1 MTTIKML
8 LWLIPK
14 QFKYKLVILLILLL
28 FSMSLEIFGIGLLV
42 PTITFI
48 LDDKKSEVYF
58 NFIKEYIGSF
68 ENQQILYITL
78 ALLIFTFAFKT
89 IFLTVLNFRQNR
101 FFATIKIYLTDLLF
115 RSYVLEKYSFYLK
128 NNISSLIKNIT
139 KEVAIVHSLGTTY
152 LSIIVEGAMIIAS
165 LLTIIYIN
173 PLGTLT
179 IGVFL
184 FCSSFI
190 FFKLYKNRIHL
201 YGEKRKQFDNDLS
214 LLYYESFSNIKEIK
228 VFNKE
233 SSINDEHENI
243 INEQAYLS
251 AYVDFIVQSPRYFL
265 EFISVLALFI
275 FVVIS
280 VLTGEEINNLII
292 SIGVFVTAIF
302 KMLPSVNKLLSI
314 SQSINYDK
322 PALDLIYKE
331 LKSNR
336 NNFFTQK
343 TLLSK
348 FQNSFE
354 LKNVSFR
361 YRERSKNILNGVNFK
376 IKKGDI
382 IGIVGQSGSGK
393 TTLIDLLLGLHI
405 PTDGELIIDGKQFFP
420 EKQKI
425 SFISYVP
432 QEINLMDKS
441 IKENIIFFDKNF
453 NQLNFENAIQK
464 SELNDVIQNLPYKEN
479 TIIGDKGNNLSGGQ
493 RQRIGIARAL
503 YKKPQILI
511 FDEGTSSLD
520 SITEQKVMESL
531 YKLKGEL
538 TIIIISHRTETLK
551 SCDKIIK
558 IDNGK
563 LIPLKE

>member
-1 MTTIKML
+1 MKML
-8 LWLIPK
+8 LRLIPK

-28 FSMSLEIFGIGLLV
+28 FSMFLEIFGLGLLV
-42 PTITFI
+42 PTITFV

-58 NFIKEYIGSF
+58 NFFKKYIGSF

-78 ALLIFTFAFKT
+78 TLLIFTFAFKS
-89 IFLTVLNFRQNR
+89 IFLTILNFRQNR

-139 KEVAIVHSLGTTY
+139 KEVGIVHSLGTTY
-152 LSIIVEGAMIIAS
+152 LSIIVEGAMIVAS
-165 LLTIIYIN
+165 LATITYIN

-233 SSINDEHENI
+233 SNINEEHENI
-243 INEQAYLS
+243 IKEQAYLS

-265 EFISVLALFI
+265 EFISVLALLIFI
-275 FVVIS
+275 AIS
-280 VLTGEEINNLII
+280 LLTGEEINNLII

-302 KMLPSVNKLLSI
+302 KMLPSVNKLLSV
-314 SQSINYDK
+314 SQTINYNK

-336 NNFFTQK
+336 NNAFSEK

-348 FQNSFE
+348 FQDSLE

-361 YRERSKNILNGVNFK
+361 YSERSKNILNGVNFK

-464 SELNDVIQNLPYKEN
+464 SELNDVIQNLPHKEN

-503 YKKPQILI
+503 FKNPQILI

-520 SITEQKVMESL
+520 SSTEQKVMESL

-551 SCDKIIK
+551 SCNKIIK

>member
-8 LWLIPK
+8 LRLIPK

-28 FSMSLEIFGIGLLV
+28 FSMFLEIFGLGLLV
-42 PTITFI
+42 PTITFV

-58 NFIKEYIGSF
+58 NFFKKYIGSF

-78 ALLIFTFAFKT
+78 TLLIFTFAFKS
-89 IFLTVLNFRQNR
+89 IFLTILNFRQNR

-139 KEVAIVHSLGTTY
+139 KEVGIVHSLGTTY
-152 LSIIVEGAMIIAS
+152 LSIIVEGAMIVAS

-233 SSINDEHENI
+233 SNINEEHENI
-243 INEQAYLS
+243 IKEQAYLS

-275 FVVIS
+275 FIVIS
-280 VLTGEEINNLII
+280 LLTGEEINNLVI

-302 KMLPSVNKLLSI
+302 KMLPSVNKLLSV
-314 SQSINYDK
+314 SQTINYNK

-336 NNFFTQK
+336 NNAFSEK

-348 FQNSFE
+348 FQYSLE

-361 YRERSKNILNGVNFK
+361 YSERSKNILNGVNYK

-503 YKKPQILI
+503 YKNPQILI

-520 SITEQKVMESL
+520 ST
-531 YKLKGEL
+531 
-538 TIIIISHRTETLK
+538 T
-551 SCDKIIK
+551 
-558 IDNGK
+558 
-563 LIPLKE
+563 

>member
-8 LWLIPK
+8 LRLIHK

-28 FSMSLEIFGIGLLV
+28 FSMFLEIFGLGLLV
-42 PTITFI
+42 PTITFV

-58 NFIKEYIGSF
+58 NFFKKYIGSF

-78 ALLIFTFAFKT
+78 TLLIFTFAFKS
-89 IFLTVLNFRQNR
+89 IFLTILNFRQNR

-139 KEVAIVHSLGTTY
+139 KEVGIVHSLGTTY
-152 LSIIVEGAMIIAS
+152 LSIIVEGAMIVAS

-233 SSINDEHENI
+233 SNINEEHENI
-243 INEQAYLS
+243 IKEQAYLS

-275 FVVIS
+275 FIVIS
-280 VLTGEEINNLII
+280 LLTGEEINNLVI

-302 KMLPSVNKLLSI
+302 KMLPSVNKLLSV
-314 SQSINYDK
+314 SQTINYNK

-336 NNFFTQK
+336 NNAFSEK

-348 FQNSFE
+348 FQYSLE

-361 YRERSKNILNGVNFK
+361 YSERSKNILNGVNYK

-503 YKKPQILI
+503 YKNPQILI

-520 SITEQKVMESL
+520 STTEQKVMESL

-551 SCDKIIK
+551 SCDKIIE

>member
-8 LWLIPK
+8 LRLIPK

-28 FSMSLEIFGIGLLV
+28 FSMFLEIFGIGLLV
-42 PTITFI
+42 PTITFV

-58 NFIKEYIGSF
+58 NFFKKYIGSF

-78 ALLIFTFAFKT
+78 TLLIFTFAFKS
-89 IFLTVLNFRQNR
+89 IFLTILNFRQNR

-139 KEVAIVHSLGTTY
+139 KEVGIVHSLGTTY
-152 LSIIVEGAMIIAS
+152 LSIIVEGAMILAS

-233 SSINDEHENI
+233 SNINEEHENI
-243 INEQAYLS
+243 IKEQAYLS

-275 FVVIS
+275 FIVIS
-280 VLTGEEINNLII
+280 LLTGEEINNLII

-302 KMLPSVNKLLSI
+302 KMLPSVNKLLSV
-314 SQSINYDK
+314 SQTINYNK

-336 NNFFTQK
+336 NNAFSEK

-348 FQNSFE
+348 FQDSLE

-361 YRERSKNILNGVNFK
+361 YSERSKNILNGVNFK

-503 YKKPQILI
+503 YKNPQILI

-520 SITEQKVMESL
+520 STTEQKVMESL

-551 SCDKIIK
+551 SCEKIIK
-558 IDNGK
+558 IDMGK
-563 LIPLKE
+563 LIALKE

>member
-8 LWLIPK
+8 LRLIPK

-28 FSMSLEIFGIGLLV
+28 FSMFLEIFGLGLLV
-42 PTITFI
+42 PTITFV

-58 NFIKEYIGSF
+58 NFFKKYIGSF

-78 ALLIFTFAFKT
+78 TLLIFTFAFKS
-89 IFLTVLNFRQNR
+89 IFLTILNFRQNR

-139 KEVAIVHSLGTTY
+139 KEVGIVHSLGTTY
-152 LSIIVEGAMIIAS
+152 LSIIVEGAMIVAS
-165 LLTIIYIN
+165 LVTILYVN
-173 PLGTLT
+173 TLGTLT

-233 SSINDEHENI
+233 SNINEEHENI
-243 INEQAYLS
+243 IKEQAYLS

-265 EFISVLALFI
+265 EFISVLALLIFI
-275 FVVIS
+275 VIS
-280 VLTGEEINNLII
+280 LLTGEEINNLII

-302 KMLPSVNKLLSI
+302 KMLPSVNKLLSV
-314 SQSINYDK
+314 SQTINYNK

-336 NNFFTQK
+336 NNAFSEK

-348 FQNSFE
+348 FQNSLE

-361 YRERSKNILNGVNFK
+361 YSERSKNILNGVNFK

-503 YKKPQILI
+503 YKNPQILI

-520 SITEQKVMESL
+520 STTEQKVMESL

-538 TIIIISHRTETLK
+538 IIIIISHRTETLK

>member
-8 LWLIPK
+8 LRLIPK

-28 FSMSLEIFGIGLLV
+28 FSMFLEIFGIGLLV
-42 PTITFI
+42 PTITFV

-58 NFIKEYIGSF
+58 NFFKKYIGSF

-78 ALLIFTFAFKT
+78 TLLIFTFAFKS
-89 IFLTVLNFRQNR
+89 IFLTILNFRQNR

-139 KEVAIVHSLGTTY
+139 KEVGIVHSLGTTY
-152 LSIIVEGAMIIAS
+152 LSIIVEGAMIVAS

-233 SSINDEHENI
+233 SNINEEHENI
-243 INEQAYLS
+243 IKEQAYLS

-275 FVVIS
+275 FIVIS
-280 VLTGEEINNLII
+280 LLTGEEINNLVI

-302 KMLPSVNKLLSI
+302 KMLPSVNKLLSV
-314 SQSINYDK
+314 SQTINYNK

-336 NNFFTQK
+336 NNAFSEK

-348 FQNSFE
+348 FQDSLE

-361 YRERSKNILNGVNFK
+361 YSERSKNILNGVNFK

-503 YKKPQILI
+503 YKNPQILI

-520 SITEQKVMESL
+520 STTEQKVMESL
-531 YKLKGEL
+531 YKLKGKL

-558 IDNGK
+558 IDMGK
-563 LIPLKE
+563 LIALKE

>member
-8 LWLIPK
+8 LRLIPK

-28 FSMSLEIFGIGLLV
+28 FSMFLEIFGLGLLV
-42 PTITFI
+42 PTITFV

-58 NFIKEYIGSF
+58 NFFKKYIGSF

-78 ALLIFTFAFKT
+78 TLLIFTFAFKS
-89 IFLTVLNFRQNR
+89 IFLTILNFRQNR

-139 KEVAIVHSLGTTY
+139 KEVGIVHSLGTTY
-152 LSIIVEGAMIIAS
+152 LSIIVEGAMIVAS

-233 SSINDEHENI
+233 SNINEEHENI
-243 INEQAYLS
+243 IKEQAYSS

-275 FVVIS
+275 FIVIS
-280 VLTGEEINNLII
+280 LLTGEEINNLVI

-302 KMLPSVNKLLSI
+302 KMLPSVNKLLSV
-314 SQSINYDK
+314 SQTINYNK

-336 NNFFTQK
+336 NNAFSEK

-348 FQNSFE
+348 FQNSLE

-361 YRERSKNILNGVNFK
+361 YSERSKNILNGVNFK

-503 YKKPQILI
+503 YKNPQILI

-520 SITEQKVMESL
+520 STTEQKVMESL

-551 SCDKIIK
+551 SCDKIIE